1 MKSLTE
7 FARPITN
14 IAAERWNIAGLEARF
29 IPWCDDFKFDLTS
42 DFCIKLARVLRQNPT
57 QIAKQLTVLTNQRID
72 ARFVDSSDYL
82 CYSGP
87 SDQQWLGQA
96 MLTGES
102 PAYSSYLLLLPPAT
116 ATCCG
121 WSYLRLAALGLFQA
135 ISLRSQGCD
144 VTFAVSGLFKLQ
156 MKTRS
161 DLFEVMRSLFFV
173 ADRIER
179 VDSEAILAG
188 LKDHIDPN
196 GRRATNI
203 WLVSD
208 TLPLKAL
215 RILIDI
221 DGISSFYAEKNWLR
235 GIIQQLQLDNYKD
248 FDCDQLLSIFVCL
261 AGASSGSD
269 LSPEM
274 AQFNGT
280 DNLLWY
286 TDVVRQRTENILENG
301 SFEVEEW
308 SESIEIGVLER
319 NLAIRLKFLQCF
331 WELAGIRGNV
341 RQFFTAFN
349 DVLRLAT
356 ILCNDPSFRRQIHQ
370 GEQGRVIGQI
380 LSGGVR
386 LLSDIMLQIRYVT

>member
-14 IAAERWNIAGLEARF
+14 IAAKRWNIAGLEARF

-57 QIAKQLTVLTNQRID
+57 QIAKQLVALANQKLD
-72 ARFVDSSDYL
+72 PRFVSSSDYL

-87 SDQQWLGQA
+87 SNQQWLQQV
-96 MLTGES
+96 MVTGE
-102 PAYSSYLLLLPPAT
+102 PPFYSSYLLLLPPPT
-116 ATCCG
+116 AICCG
-121 WSYLRLAALGLFQA
+121 WSYLRLAALALFQA
-135 ISLRSQGCD
+135 ISLRTQGCD
-144 VTFAVSGLFKLQ
+144 VTFAVAGLFKLQ
-156 MKTRS
+156 MQTRS
-161 DLFEVMRSLFFV
+161 DLFEVMRSLFFIV
-173 ADRIER
+173 DRIENINSG
-179 VDSEAILAG
+179 DILAG
-188 LKDHIDPN
+188 LRDHIDQE

-215 RILIDI
+215 KALIDI
-221 DGISSFYAEKNWLR
+221 DGVSSFYAEKNWLR

-286 TDVVRQRTENILENG
+286 TDVVRQRTENILENV

-308 SESIEIGVLER
+308 GESIKIGVLER
-319 NLAIRLKFLQCF
+319 NLAIRLKFLQSF
-331 WELAGIRGNV
+331 WELAGIRGNI

-356 ILCNDPSFRRQIHQ
+356 MLCNDPSFRRQIHQ
-370 GEQGRVIGQI
+370 GQQGRVIEQI

-386 LLSDIMLQIRYVT
+386 LLSDIMAQIRYVA